1 MDALI
6 RDIGYR
12 IRRLMNQ
19 PAFPAALSLSLALG
33 IGACA
38 VIFSIV
44 NAMLLWQLPYPKA
57 DKLVE
62 VKQISANVGRAN
74 LCDPTFDPE
83 VASPYE

>member
-1 MDALI
+1 MDVLI

-12 IRRLMNQ
+12 IRGLMNQ
-19 PAFPAALSLSLALG
+19 PAFPAALSLSLALS